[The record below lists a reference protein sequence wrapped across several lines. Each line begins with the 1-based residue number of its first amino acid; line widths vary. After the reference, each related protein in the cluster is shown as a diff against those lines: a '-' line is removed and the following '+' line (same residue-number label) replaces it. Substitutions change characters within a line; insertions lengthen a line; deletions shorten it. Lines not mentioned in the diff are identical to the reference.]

1 MKTNK
6 LIARALVLLG
16 LGATVGLA
24 SGCGTSRVS
33 KSRPSESP
41 AAVAQPGDMPVRV
54 MYGVPPVRF
63 DESRP
68 IRERVQ

>member
-24 SGCGTSRVS
+24 SGCGT
-33 KSRPSESP
+33 SRPSESP

>member
-1 MKTNK
+1 M
-6 LIARALVLLG
+6 LLG

-24 SGCGTSRVS
+24 SGCGT
-33 KSRPSESP
+33 SRPSESP